1 MNILKLILVFLSL
14 PFLVSVL
21 HAQPSPASDH
31 VDIRLITQQNFGV
44 SGGEMMIGLHFEI
57 EDGWHVYW
65 QNPGDS
71 GMPVRVSWTANDY
84 FSFGSI
90 QWPYP
95 MTFQE
100 EHLITYGYK
109 DETLLML
116 PVTITENAPKGT
128 YTAEA
133 FIQYLACERICLP
146 GFETHTIQIEIRD
159 EKPVAKSGYESL
171 FERFASKL
179 PVESNGLNAYFERN
193 NDVVSL
199 ELTGDLPE
207 GFEPETLRFFASA
220 ENQLESSSP
229 QKFEFDGNSLKVDL
243 RVSRYL
249 NEEITTLPGVLV
261 VPSNGNTKAVTVL
274 AKPKR

>member
-1 MNILKLILVFLSL
+1 MKYIFSILTFSL
-14 PFLVSVL
+14 FASIL

-31 VDIRLITQQNFGV
+31 VDIRLITQQEFAV
-44 SGGEMMIGLHFEI
+44 PGEELMIGLHFEI
-57 EDGWHVYW
+57 ERGWHVYW

-71 GMPVRVSWTANDY
+71 GMPVRVSWTADDH

-95 MTFQE
+95 TTFRE

-109 DETLLML
+109 DETLLMV
-116 PVTITENAPKGT
+116 PVSISEDATTGT
-128 YTAEA
+128 FTAEA
-133 FIQYLACERICLP
+133 FIQYLVCERICLP
-146 GFETHTIQIEIRD
+146 GFETHTIELELRDGQPIE
-159 EKPVAKSGYESL
+159 KSGYETL
-171 FERFASKL
+171 FERFISKL
-179 PVESNGLNAYFERN
+179 PVEANGLNAYFERN

-199 ELTGDLPE
+199 ELSGDLPE
-207 GFEPETLRFFASA
+207 GLEPESLTFFASA

-229 QKFEFDGNSLKVDL
+229 QQFQFDGNSLRVDL

-261 VPSNGNTKAVTVL
+261 VPVADSVKAIYVN
-274 AKPKR
+274 AKPKY